1 MSVTDL
7 TTDKEMEDQ
16 DKEKED
22 KDEKR
27 RTVMMEMTAVKK
39 KTRLGGSG
47 GDMEWVDLRRSDQ
60 MKELIIELPRPWWQ
74 AKEIS
79 VDDQTLFWEDE
90 EQDYNSGTEKQ
101 NQQKRNRRISVSSTF
116 AYMRAQFWFSI

>member
-101 NQQKRNRRISVSSTF
+101 NQQKRNRRILVTSTF
-116 AYMRAQFWFSI
+116 A